1 MGWGYGVLS
10 NGKEVGYT
18 VDAICEHEGC
28 DCEIHRSLSYACGG
42 MSGEDEYSC
51 DGFFCSE
58 HLNNYVETDQ
68 GDELRICKDCYNI
81 LLDSGDYYEDEGEG
95 MLRRVADGS

>member
-18 VDAICEHEGC
+18 VTATCEHEGC
-28 DCEIHRSLSYACGG
+28 DCEIDRGLSDACGG

-51 DGFFCSE
+51 DGFFCEE
-58 HLNNYVETDQ
+58 HLQNYLLTLQEDYIRVCDKCKELHISSGEYIYDENEDCLVR
-68 GDELRICKDCYNI
+68 GD
-81 LLDSGDYYEDEGEG
+81 
-95 MLRRVADGS
+95 DGN